1 MLKHELTLPQ
11 IAAIGGTRGAL
22 GAGIALL
29 VAHKLSAAQRRDV
42 GWTLAAIGALSTIP
56 LALMIFRSRK
66 APADRTPRIAPPADI

>member
-29 VAHKLSAAQRRDV
+29 VAHKLSATQRRDL
-42 GWTLAAIGALSTIP
+42 GWTLAAIGVLSTIP
-56 LALMIFRSRK
+56 LALMIFRSRRETIPSDVT
-66 APADRTPRIAPPADI
+66 ARA

>member
-29 VAHKLSAAQRRDV
+29 IAHRLSARQRRDL
-42 GWTLAAIGALSTIP
+42 GWTLAVIGVLTTLP
-56 LALMIFRSRK
+56 LALMIFRSRRERVR
-66 APADRTPRIAPPADI
+66 DVPRIAPPADV